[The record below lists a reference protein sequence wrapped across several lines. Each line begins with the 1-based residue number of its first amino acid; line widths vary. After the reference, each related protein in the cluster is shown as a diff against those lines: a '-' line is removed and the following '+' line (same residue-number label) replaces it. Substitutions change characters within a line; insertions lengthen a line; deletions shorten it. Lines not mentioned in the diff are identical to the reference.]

1 MAWTKPFL
9 YEFILL
15 TVWFYGG
22 AALRLKPLMVDFI
35 PTQNSQIRGTSHSV
49 AVIGAGIV
57 GASSAVFLQAA
68 GHKVTLWDP
77 RGPAG
82 GASYGNAGIVEASSC
97 LPIATPGIL
106 REIPSMLLDKNG
118 PVIIRPSYFPAALP
132 WLMRLVLATR
142 WSKIETTARAL
153 LSLSQNALKAYDSLL
168 DIVPA
173 RDVIHDVGR
182 LSVYSTEAGFA
193 AGAASRRFATDHG
206 MSLDILDEAAI
217 HDIEPHLAPIF
228 CKGVLQPHSRFVS
241 NPKRLV
247 DACVAHVLAQGGA
260 FRPSAV
266 VRIESR
272 ERGCAIVTDAGTF
285 PFDKIVVASGA
296 WSEPLCQSLGF
307 SVPLESERGYHLL
320 LPQPAQTLR
329 RPTVWAERYI
339 NLCPMEEGLRMTVG
353 VEYAGRDAPPDYG
366 RAHRLL
372 AHARTML
379 PSLAGEP
386 QSEWLGLRP
395 SLPDSLP
402 VLGPAPGHPNVIL
415 AFGHNH
421 IGLTLGPATGQ
432 VVADLVS
439 GQIPAP
445 DLAPF
450 SPKRSYVR

>member
-1 MAWTKPFL
+1 MSELSLSRETGNTASPHRQ
-9 YEFILL
+9 
-15 TVWFYGG
+15 G
-22 AALRLKPLMVDFI
+22 R
-35 PTQNSQIRGTSHSV
+35 SV

-57 GASSAVFLQAA
+57 GASSAVFLQNE

-106 REIPSMLLDKNG
+106 REIPSMLMDKDG
-118 PVIIRPSYFPAALP
+118 PVIIRPGYFPKALP

-142 WSKIETTARAL
+142 WSKIERTAQAL
-153 LSLSQNALKAYDSLL
+153 LSLSRNVLPAYDALFG
-168 DIVPA
+168 IVPVS
-173 RDVIHDVGR
+173 DVIHDVGR
-182 LSVYSTEAGFA
+182 LTVYSTEAGFA
-193 AGAASRRFATDHG
+193 GGADSRRFATEHG
-206 MSLDILDEAAI
+206 MALDVLDRAAI
-217 HDIEPHLAPIF
+217 HDLEPHLAPLF
-228 CKGVLQPHSRFVS
+228 SRGVLQPHSRFVS

-247 DACVAHVLAQGGA
+247 EACVNHVLAHGGEL
-260 FRPSAV
+260 RPAAV
-266 VRIESR
+266 TRIESR
-272 ERGCAIVTDAGTF
+272 DGGCTIITENGAHSFDAV
-285 PFDKIVVASGA
+285 VVACGA
-296 WSEPLCQSLGF
+296 WSEPLCESLGL

-320 LPQPAQTLR
+320 MPQPEKTLS
-329 RPTVWAERYI
+329 RPTLWAEHYI

-353 VEYAGRDAPPDYG
+353 VEYAGRDAAPDYG

-372 AHARTML
+372 VHARTML
-379 PSLAGEP
+379 PSLSGEP
-386 QSEWLGLRP
+386 KSEWLGLRP

-402 VLGPAPGHPNVIL
+402 VLGPAPGRPNVIL

-439 GQIPAP
+439 GRKPAM

-450 SPKRSYVR
+450 APTRSYIR

>member
-1 MAWTKPFL
+1 MSEVSPSNPA
-9 YEFILL
+9 
-15 TVWFYGG
+15 V
-22 AALRLKPLMVDFI
+22 PLQGR
-35 PTQNSQIRGTSHSV
+35 TV

-57 GASSAVFLQAA
+57 GAAAAVFLQNV
-68 GHKVTLWDP
+68 GHRVTLWDP

-106 REIPSMLLDKNG
+106 REIPSMLMDRDG
-118 PVIIRPSYFPAALP
+118 PVIIRPGYFPKALP

-142 WSKIETTARAL
+142 WSKIERTAQAL
-153 LSLSQNALKAYDSLL
+153 LSLSRNAIAAYDALL
-168 DIVPA
+168 RIVPVG
-173 RDVIHDVGR
+173 DVIHNVGR
-182 LSVYSTEAGFA
+182 LTVYSTEAGFEG
-193 AGAASRRFATDHG
+193 GADSRRFATEHG
-206 MSLDILDEAAI
+206 MALDVLDRSAI
-217 HDIEPHLAPIF
+217 HDLEPHLAPKF
-228 CKGVLQPHSRFVS
+228 SMGVLQPHSRFVS

-247 DACVAHVLAQGGA
+247 EACVNHLLAHGGEL
-260 FRPSAV
+260 RPAAV
-266 VRIESR
+266 TRIESR
-272 ERGCAIVTDAGTF
+272 DGGCTIVTESGAHS
-285 PFDKIVVASGA
+285 FDTVVVACGA
-296 WSEPLCQSLGF
+296 WSEPLCKSLGL

-320 LPQPAQTLR
+320 LPQPKKTLS
-329 RPTVWAERYI
+329 RPTLWAEHYI

-372 AHARTML
+372 VHARTML

-386 QSEWLGLRP
+386 KSEWLGLRP

-439 GQIPAP
+439 GRKPAL

-450 SPKRSYVR
+450 APTRSYVR